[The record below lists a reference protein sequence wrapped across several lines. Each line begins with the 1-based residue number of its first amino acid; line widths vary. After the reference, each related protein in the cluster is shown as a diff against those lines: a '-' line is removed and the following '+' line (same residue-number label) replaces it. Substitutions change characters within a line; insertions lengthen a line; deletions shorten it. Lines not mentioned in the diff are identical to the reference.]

1 MSWWCLSGEL
11 KTAFNPRRV
20 DVDDDD
26 DNDALV
32 DDAVVDTIFASD
44 TVAAADAD
52 VVDDDDDVDDGDA
65 DGDVD
70 EGSLADWPVHEGKCT
85 YRDRWTDKYSF
96 IGRVKGRMSFLYKR
110 N

>member
-44 TVAAADAD
+44 TVATADAAEVDD
-52 VVDDDDDVDDGDA
+52 VVDDK
-65 DGDVD
+65 
-70 EGSLADWPVHEGKCT
+70 GSLADWPVHEGKCT